1 MLDVNGTAGSPV
13 VFTSFKDDTVGGD
26 TNRDGNASTP
36 AAGDWGSSGAGI
48 VVDDGV
54 GAPVSVSLE
63 WAEVRY
69 AGLSGRAR
77 NGSETGVTPQPS
89 TFSVTDSVFS
99 HGSFIGAADWVG
111 PMTVE
116 RNTVANGMG
125 EERSIGI
132 CVHSN
137 SRLESISPISVVA
150 NNVSGVNSG
159 SPNLPSLLSS
169 ALLGNCGYRTG
180 VQVFNYVT
188 GSSLEP
194 VVEDNVVSAVAGVAV
209 SVRSDRLVSSKLDN
223 NTGNSDT
230 QQVLALAGSLSG
242 DWVLPRP
249 GLPVAVLAQYDPLTV
264 PSGVSL
270 TVGAGS
276 VMKFGSPS
284 SLVVR
289 GVLDVNGTAGS
300 PVVFTSFKD
309 DTVGGDTNRDGNAST
324 PAAGDWGS
332 SGAGIVVD
340 DGVGAPV
347 SVSLEWAEVRYAG
360 LSGRAR
366 NGSETGV
373 TPQPSTFSVTDSVFS
388 HGSFIGAAD
397 WVGPMTVERNT
408 VANGVGEERSI
419 GICVHSNSRLESISP
434 ISVVA
439 NNVSGVN
446 SGSPNL
452 PSLLSSALLGNCGYR
467 TGVQVFNYVTGSSLE
482 PVVED
487 NVVSAVAGVAVSVR
501 SDRLVSSK
509 LDNNTGNSDTQ
520 QVLAL
525 AGSLSGDWVLPRPGL
540 PVAVLAQYD
549 PLTVPSGVS
558 LTVGAG
564 SVMKFGSP
572 SSLVVR
578 GVLDVNGTAGS
589 PVVFTSFKDDTV
601 GGDTNR
607 DGNASTPA
615 AGDWGSSGAGIVVD
629 DGVGAPVSV
638 SLEWAEVRYAGLS
651 GRARNGSETGVTPQP
666 STFSVTDSVFSHGSF
681 IGAADWV
688 GPMTVE
694 RNTVANGVGE
704 ERSIGICVH
713 SNSRLES
720 ISPISVVANNVSG
733 VNSGSPNLPSLV
745 SSALLGNCGYRTGV
759 QVFNYVTGSSL
770 EPVVE
775 DNVVSAVAG
784 VAVSVRSDRLVSSKL
799 DNNTGNSDTQQVLAL
814 AGSLSGDWVLP
825 RPGLP
830 VAVLAQYDPLTVPSG
845 VSLTVGA
852 GSVMKFG
859 SPSSLVVRGVLDVN
873 GTAGSP
879 VVFTSFKDDTV
890 GGDTNRDG
898 NASTP
903 AAGDWIG
910 ISVVGGSLSAA
921 DTTIRFASTALSGSG
936 GASVVFR
943 GRIVDNNSGVSGSAD
958 SIVDASGVDWGTASG
973 PAPYG
978 TGDEVNQYV
987 IVQPWVGQVSFRS
1000 RAFGAA
1006 TLGASWAGSSS
1017 GSSSYSAAR
1026 RSAGDPVDVG
1036 TGNFYL
1042 SLTDVVVPEP
1052 GADLVFARAYNAQS
1066 FTSGVLGPKWTTSWD
1081 TRLVLPTQTELGT
1094 FDLYWGDGRVDS
1106 YTVSGAS
1113 LVASAGN
1120 YTKLIAV
1127 AGGFEA
1133 TTKDR
1138 SVYRFDTSGGLVS
1151 VTDINAN
1158 TLTVARDGQS
1168 RITSV
1173 TDEAGR
1179 QLTFAYNA
1187 TRLVSVTGPDA
1198 KSVTFRFD
1206 ADGRLNKVTDQTGEF
1221 VTYVYDGEDRIV
1233 EAFDANGN
1241 LDVAN
1246 VYDLQ
1251 NRVTRQTDALGRVT
1265 TFTYAAGRTTKT
1277 DPLGRSRVYAYDVE
1291 GKVLSEAD
1299 ASGYVVTTGYDAAG
1313 RPVTRSDVFGT
1324 IETLTYDSRGN
1335 VLTHRDGAARGL
1347 TNTYS
1352 ADDLLL
1358 TATDATGA
1366 TTTYTYDANRNPIS
1380 ITDPLGEVTAM
1391 TYDANGQ
1398 PVTSTSPLGAVTTFA
1413 YNAQGDVTSI
1423 TNALGHAMVMTY
1435 DAMGRTLTSTDPLG
1449 GVSSRTYDAVG
1460 RPLTVSEPASG
1471 TVTSTYDAV
1480 GNVLTVTDAL
1490 GATTTSTYTAND
1502 LLTTV
1507 ADPAGGVTS
1516 MEYDANGNLVKQTGP
1531 TGSVT
1536 RYGYDTLNRQTSM
1549 IDPVGATSTM
1559 SYDGRGRV
1567 VSETDGAGNTTS
1579 YQHDLGNLV
1588 VKVTDPLGYVTSS
1601 SYDAAGRLIETTDAR
1616 LNDWLVSYDSNG
1628 QVIGRTNPLNESW
1641 SYTYDAD
1648 GQLVTETDP
1657 AGGVRTYSYDLA
1669 GRQTSTS
1676 YPDATSVTYTYDNN
1690 DRLVGRV
1697 EPSGTFTFAYDAAGR
1712 LTSSTDSL
1720 GQVTSFTYDLIG
1732 RQTSRTVAGVTTT
1745 FTHDTRGN
1753 LTAAD
1758 DVAGSATWAYNDANT
1773 LVAAVLP
1780 NGVTLTVDND
1790 AAQRP
1795 TQRTYTRAAATV
1807 FNETITYDAAGRP
1820 SAVNDPTG
1828 NHTYTY
1834 DAAGQLVSDSV
1845 AGVTTTYA
1853 YDQVGNR
1860 TQVKSAPPRRSW
1872 LPLTT
1877 LIGC

>member
-1 MLDVNGTAGSPV
+1 
-13 VFTSFKDDTVGGD
+13 
-26 TNRDGNASTP
+26 
-36 AAGDWGSSGAGI
+36 
-48 VVDDGV
+48 
-54 GAPVSVSLE
+54 
-63 WAEVRY
+63 
-69 AGLSGRAR
+69 
-77 NGSETGVTPQPS
+77 
-89 TFSVTDSVFS
+89 
-99 HGSFIGAADWVG
+99 
-111 PMTVE
+111 
-116 RNTVANGMG
+116 
-125 EERSIGI
+125 
-132 CVHSN
+132 
-137 SRLESISPISVVA
+137 
-150 NNVSGVNSG
+150 
-159 SPNLPSLLSS
+159 
-169 ALLGNCGYRTG
+169 
-180 VQVFNYVT
+180 
-188 GSSLEP
+188 
-194 VVEDNVVSAVAGVAV
+194 
-209 SVRSDRLVSSKLDN
+209 
-223 NTGNSDT
+223 
-230 QQVLALAGSLSG
+230 
-242 DWVLPRP
+242 
-249 GLPVAVLAQYDPLTV
+249 
-264 PSGVSL
+264 
-270 TVGAGS
+270 
-276 VMKFGSPS
+276 
-284 SLVVR
+284 
-289 GVLDVNGTAGS
+289 VLDVNGTAGS

-607 DGNASTPA
+607 DGNT
-615 AGDWGSSGAGIVVD
+615 
-629 DGVGAPVSV
+629 
-638 SLEWAEVRYAGLS
+638 
-651 GRARNGSETGVTPQP
+651 
-666 STFSVTDSVFSHGSF
+666 
-681 IGAADWV
+681 
-688 GPMTVE
+688 
-694 RNTVANGVGE
+694 
-704 ERSIGICVH
+704 
-713 SNSRLES
+713 
-720 ISPISVVANNVSG
+720 
-733 VNSGSPNLPSLV
+733 
-745 SSALLGNCGYRTGV
+745 
-759 QVFNYVTGSSL
+759 
-770 EPVVE
+770 
-775 DNVVSAVAG
+775 
-784 VAVSVRSDRLVSSKL
+784 
-799 DNNTGNSDTQQVLAL
+799 
-814 AGSLSGDWVLP
+814 
-825 RPGLP
+825 
-830 VAVLAQYDPLTVPSG
+830 TVP
-845 VSLTVGA
+845 A
-852 GSVMKFG
+852 
-859 SPSSLVVRGVLDVN
+859 P
-873 GTAGSP
+873 
-879 VVFTSFKDDTV
+879 
-890 GGDTNRDG
+890 RDW
-898 NASTP
+898 T
-903 AAGDWIG
+903 G
-910 ISVVGGSLSAA
+910 ISVVGGSLSATG
-921 DTTIRFASTALSGSG
+921 TTLRYASTALSGSG

-943 GRIVDNNSGVSGSAD
+943 GRIVDNNFGVSGSAD

-987 IVQPWVGQVSFRS
+987 IVQPWVGQTSFRS

-1017 GSSSYSAAR
+1017 GNSSYSASR

-1094 FDLYWGDGRVDS
+1094 YDLYWGDGRVDS

-1120 YTKLIAV
+1120 YTKLVSV

-1138 SVYRFDTSGGLVS
+1138 SVYRFDASGGLVS

-1158 TLTVARDGQS
+1158 TLTVARDAQS
-1168 RITSV
+1168 RVTSV

-1179 QLTFAYNA
+1179 QLTFTYDA

-1198 KSVTFRFD
+1198 KSVTFGFD
-1206 ADGRLNKVTDQTGEF
+1206 ADGRLNKVTDQSGEF
-1221 VTYVYDGEDRIV
+1221 VTYVYDGEDRII
-1233 EAFDANGN
+1233 EAVDANGN

-1251 NRVTRQTDALGRVT
+1251 NRVVRQTDAMGRVT

-1277 DPLGRSRVYAYDVE
+1277 DPLGRSRVYTYDVE
-1291 GKVLSEAD
+1291 GKVLTEAD
-1299 ASGYVVTTGYDAAG
+1299 ASGHVVTTGYDAAG

-1324 IETLTYDSRGN
+1324 IETFTYDSRGN

-1358 TATDATGA
+1358 TAKDATGA

-1391 TYDANGQ
+1391 TYDSNGQ

-1423 TNALGHAMVMTY
+1423 TDALGHVMVMTY
-1435 DAMGRTLTSTDPLG
+1435 DVMGRTLTSTDPIG
-1449 GVSSRTYDAVG
+1449 AVSSRTYDAVG
-1460 RPLTVSEPASG
+1460 RPLTVTEPASG

-1480 GNVLTVTDAL
+1480 GNVVSVTDAL

-1502 LLTTV
+1502 LLSSVT
-1507 ADPAGGVTS
+1507 DPAGGVMS
-1516 MEYDANGNLVKQTGP
+1516 LEYDANGNLVKQTGP
-1531 TGSVT
+1531 TGGVM

-1549 IDPVGATSTM
+1549 IDPVGATSTTA
-1559 SYDGRGRV
+1559 YDGRGRV
-1567 VSETDGAGNTTS
+1567 VSETDGAGGTTS
-1579 YQHDLGNLV
+1579 YQYDLGNLV
-1588 VKVTDPLGYVTSS
+1588 VKVTDPLGNVTSS

-1616 LNDWLVSYDSNG
+1616 LNAWLVSYDANG

-1648 GQLVTETDP
+1648 GNLVTETDP
-1657 AGGVRTYSYDLA
+1657 AGGVRIYVYDLA

-1697 EPSGTFTFAYDAAGR
+1697 EPSGTFSFGYDAAGR

-1720 GQVTSFTYDLIG
+1720 GQVTSFTYDLNG
-1732 RQTSRTVAGVTTT
+1732 RQTSRTVGGVTTT
-1745 FTHDTRGN
+1745 FTHDSRGN
-1753 LTAAD
+1753 LTEAG
-1758 DVAGSATWAYNDANT
+1758 DVAGSATWAYNEANA
-1773 LVAAVLP
+1773 LVGAVLP
-1780 NGVTLTVDND
+1780 NGVTLSVVND

-1795 TQRTYTRAAATV
+1795 IQRTYTRSAATV

-1860 TQVKSAPPRRSW
+1860 TQVKVGAAAAVVATFDNADRMVTNGTSVYTYDSSGRLATTTTGAAVSSYQWNPNGHLTEMIVDGVTSSYVVDDDGILLSEQRPGTSITYRYDRSRDGWPLLATTTNSVVERTLEGAEVYGTRTASTTTAFLTDHLGSNRGSIDPAGVSVARGFDAWGTPGGTPGDVGELGYARGVTASNGLVRMGQRYYDPTAGRFITPERDFLREDDGRLGGYVYAMNSPVLLSDPTGLFSLDGVRGFLGNVNKKLNIPAKLNSAAKTVKSVVSSVKNKLDW
-1872 LPLTT
+1872 VNAIGDIWGATGGYSSSSGSATT
-1877 LIGC
+1877 SPASESSRDSTCYAEINYRGAHVSSSDLKALDQGSPGTAAGVQNYLGGFQAITNLGSSATTFLGSLYSSAAGAIGKAFSFNQPNLASDGANLVKSARDAHGAINGPGCR